1 MVVVAAA
8 MAPTPWRRAGLAAAG
23 FFWLALG
30 EVLTGESLL
39 FGVPDGVLPRAAWEG
54 SISAAGSDALGP
66 LLSGPALAPALVWA
80 GFAMLLPL
88 VVRGRWLAVDLL
100 GAALWAAGLIAAHIA
115 LADVLAGTT
124 ALRAIASRRGT
135 AQ

>member
-1 MVVVAAA
+1 M
-8 MAPTPWRRAGLAAAG
+8 
-23 FFWLALG
+23 
-30 EVLTGESLL
+30 
-39 FGVPDGVLPRAAWEG
+39 LPRAAWEG

-88 VVRGRWLAVDLL
+88 MVRGRWLAVDLL

-124 ALRAIASRRGT
+124 ALDQARGLVAGSIGAALVAVAVSQMAPPAQAWRAQPVTTG
-135 AQ
+135 